1 MNIFRKAKVGVI
13 IAIMVLCLIFSAR
26 IARAEVLFEDNFD
39 TYEEGSFPSKWAN
52 YNSPDETPCAAQ
64 WKVVGGALNI
74 SIGQSGCS
82 RHIIPSLSLLTPTL
96 SSYIFET
103 DIRFNGGTDRH
114 ISFRMNPLTHSIRT
128 IHFFAP
134 GDFGVDTDNPVTA
147 FHLSRNY
154 VYDHTYR
161 FRFVVTNSTLK
172 IYSGEP
178 GVELDLVHVVAH
190 ISELEQGT
198 IGLGSSP
205 GSGGGTETWFDNV
218 KVTTIDDVEPEP
230 DIELPVP
237 LIMQSDPAWG
247 SDLYDSA
254 NLWSSGDTGI
264 SRWGC
269 ALTSAV
275 MVFQYNGLNKMAD
288 GTNLTPGSANQ
299 WLKTQTDGYI
309 RNGLLNWLAL
319 SRLSKQIKVIN
330 SATFDALE
338 YERRNPDNA
347 YLSDS
352 IENKRIPAILAVPGH
367 FIVARGVDHANS
379 TYTVND
385 PFYDVLKLSDPF
397 YGNNYQGMGIYTPSN
412 TDLSYIMIVTNP
424 DIDIELINSLGES
437 VGEGKI
443 EAPIDDA
450 VGNLTNSKGPL
461 KILYLKKPNTG
472 SYELSLSSPTT
483 DSYILDQYFYDV
495 NGQVKK
501 ISTTGTIVSGK
512 ADIYNITFD
521 KQNAS
526 SNKSIKQSLTTY
538 ASIKAKIIAGYKAKK
553 IKDGIVYL
561 ALLAELELSRKS
573 SNKIVKKAILDIM
586 IATITKEKKID
597 KAFGQ
602 ELIVDIKAL
611 KASL

>member
-1 MNIFRKAKVGVI
+1 MFNQVKSLVCGFAFLF
-13 IAIMVLCLIFSAR
+13 VLLVIFSAKADAA
-26 IARAEVLFEDNFD
+26 IIFEDDF
-39 TYEEGSFPSKWAN
+39 
-52 YNSPDETPCAAQ
+52 
-64 WKVVGGALNI
+64 
-74 SIGQSGCS
+74 
-82 RHIIPSLSLLTPTL
+82 
-96 SSYIFET
+96 SSYSE
-103 DIRFNGGTDRH
+103 G
-114 ISFRMNPLTHSIRT
+114 
-128 IHFFAP
+128 
-134 GDFGVDTDNPVTA
+134 A
-147 FHLSRNY
+147 FPAKWMEAN
-154 VYDHTYR
+154 
-161 FRFVVTNSTLK
+161 
-172 IYSGEP
+172 IGEPMCP
-178 GVELDLVHVVAH
+178 GVEWRVDSGKLRSIITSGGCVNNIVPNNTEWPTDLSDYVLDVDMSFASGFDHNIGYRLVPGSVYEAH
-190 ISELEQGT
+190 FIVPGNDFSFSYPEGT
-198 IGLGSSP
+198 IVNTTPLSYVLNTNYHMQARIEGKNIKIYIDGVLVREVESNSVIPPGKIALRI
-205 GSGGGTETWFDNV
+205 GSGGGGVTETWFDNV
-218 KVTTIDDVEPEP
+218 KVATIDDVEPEP
-230 DIELPVP
+230 DIDLPVP
-237 LIMQSDPAWG
+237 LIKQTDSAWG

-269 ALTSAV
+269 ALTSAI
-275 MVFQYNGLNKMAD
+275 MVFQYHGLNKMAD

-397 YGNNYQGMGIYTPSN
+397 YGNNYQGMGIYAPSN

-424 DIDIELINSLGES
+424 DIDIEFINSLGES

-450 VGNLTNSKGPL
+450 VGSLANSKGPL

-501 ISTTGTIVSGK
+501 ISTAGTIASGK

-526 SNKSIKQSLTTY
+526 SNKSIKQNLTTY